1 MSLRYA
7 VLASLL
13 DGDATGYE
21 LAKRFD
27 ASVANFWH
35 ALPQQIYGELA
46 RMEDDGLVAGEVVV
60 QSARPNKRVFR
71 ITEAG
76 RRALADW
83 IDVPVKHRSL
93 KSEIL
98 VKMYAADLADAASA
112 LAALERYLPQH
123 RAQLERYLALREAML
138 HGRGEEDFLRTAH
151 RIGPYLALTRGIA
164 YERGNVEWAEWAIA
178 TLRERTRLHPEPP
191 AGGG

>member
-1 MSLRYA
+1 MSLGYA

-13 DGDATGYE
+13 DGAATGYE

-35 ALPQQIYGELA
+35 ALPQQIYAELA
-46 RMEDDGLVAGEVVV
+46 RMEDERLVEGEVVV

-76 RRALADW
+76 RRALAAW

-98 VKMYAADLADAASA
+98 VKMYGADLADVGVA

-123 RAQLERYLALREAML
+123 RAQLERYRALLEAML
-138 HGRGEEDFLRTAH
+138 HGRSEQDFLRTAH
-151 RIGPYLALTRGIA
+151 RIGPYLALVRGIA
-164 YERGNVEWAEWAIA
+164 YERENVEWAEWAMA
-178 TLRERTRLHPEPP
+178 ALRERERLHGAAP
-191 AGGG
+191 AEDA